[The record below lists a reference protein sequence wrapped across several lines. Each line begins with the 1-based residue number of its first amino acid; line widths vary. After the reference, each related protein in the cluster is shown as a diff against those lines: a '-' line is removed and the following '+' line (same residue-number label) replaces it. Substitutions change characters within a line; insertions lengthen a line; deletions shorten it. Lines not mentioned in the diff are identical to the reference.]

1 MTYVK
6 IAYTED
12 VNMYEMLR
20 QSELFSGMDEDE
32 IKGCLNCG
40 KAKIT
45 SYKRGEMIFLQT
57 DTPDRLTVL
66 LEGSVVVGS
75 DSSDGRRSIVA
86 AFDKPGELFGEVFVF
101 LNGKTYGQYA
111 QASADSKVLNI
122 PKSFLYHTCGQNC
135 RRHEKLI
142 SNMLSL
148 LAHKAYSLNR
158 HLQVLSCA
166 TLRQKIA
173 MALLNSVPRGELTAK
188 GINREKLAD
197 YLNAARPS
205 VSRELM
211 RMQKDG
217 LIKICG
223 KNITIEKEKL
233 RGIF

>member
-86 AFDKPGELFGEVFVF
+86 AFDKPGLRLTPRYLTYLKAFYTTPA
-101 LNGKTYGQYA
+101 GKTAAGT
-111 QASADSKVLNI
+111 
-122 PKSFLYHTCGQNC
+122 KSLFPICSRSLRIKHT
-135 RRHEKLI
+135 
-142 SNMLSL
+142 
-148 LAHKAYSLNR
+148 
-158 HLQVLSCA
+158 
-166 TLRQKIA
+166 
-173 MALLNSVPRGELTAK
+173 PLT
-188 GINREKLAD
+188 
-197 YLNAARPS
+197 
-205 VSRELM
+205 
-211 RMQKDG
+211 
-217 LIKICG
+217 
-223 KNITIEKEKL
+223 
-233 RGIF
+233 GIFRFFHALRCAKKLQWRF